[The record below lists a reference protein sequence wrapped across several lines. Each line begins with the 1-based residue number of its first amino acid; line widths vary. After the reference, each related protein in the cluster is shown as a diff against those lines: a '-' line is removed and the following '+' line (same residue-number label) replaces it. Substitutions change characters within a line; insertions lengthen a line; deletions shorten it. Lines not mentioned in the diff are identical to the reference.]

1 MKATLRFVEWTQ
13 FFAVFFDD
21 AQTNEN
27 IVNLFLQKGYIA
39 ETNHKLFVRMFT
51 SGEAISKSMIN
62 EVVSTLKNEGIKDV
76 FEVIMPY
83 DKSSDVSLNDIIQ
96 KKKYSN

>member
-1 MKATLRFVEWTQ
+1 MNAILRFVEWTQ
-13 FFAVFFDD
+13 YFAVFFED

-51 SGEAISKSMIN
+51 SGEVISKSMIN

-76 FEVIMPY
+76 FEAIMPY
-83 DKSSDVSLNDIIQ
+83 DKSSDMTLQDITQ
-96 KKKYSN
+96 KQKYSN